1 MIEKLLKLD
10 RPVAE
15 RFSAIYR
22 DQYDPD
28 LSVLDSVFKEW
39 IAVDTFRAKEKII
52 AKPSVV
58 IRLELRRK
66 GAQLASING

>member
-15 RFSAIYR
+15 RFYAIYR

-28 LSVLDSVFKEW
+28 LSVPDSVVEEW
-39 IAVDTFRAKEKII
+39 IAVDTFRTKEKIT
-52 AKPSVV
+52 AKASVV
-58 IRLELRRK
+58 VDWRFAEKARTSQR
-66 GAQLASING
+66 